1 MMPNL
6 FLCCLLLLAPKKGLI
21 SSAQTNIPKS
31 SQKSTWFVLQS
42 VWRYVALKGKIGFY
56 LV

>member
-31 SQKSTWFVLQS
+31 SQKSSWFVLQS

>member
-21 SSAQTNIPKS
+21 SSDKYPKKFS
-31 SQKSTWFVLQS
+31 KINLVCSAKRL
-42 VWRYVALKGKIGFY
+42 ALCRIKREDRILFG
-56 LV
+56 LS